1 MQKKWKKGLLACL
14 TVGLTMAAP
23 LYAWAADKEIVILH
37 TNDMHCGVNDNLGL
51 ATVAQMKQ
59 NALQKTP
66 YVALVDAGDAV
77 QGAPIGKL
85 SRGEAVVRMMNAAGY
100 DFAIPGN
107 HEFDYGMERFWQLD
121 KQLKNGYYCA
131 NFTDLRTKKLALPAY
146 KIMQFGDTKVAF
158 VGATTPGTLISSTPA
173 FFQDGQGNY
182 LYGFNEDETGRKLY
196 KALQKSINA
205 ARENGADYVFIV
217 GHLGINGSI
226 EYWNSENVAA
236 NTRGVDAIIDGHSHE
251 RIQGKYVKNY
261 LGKDVLIAQT
271 GTKLKTVGRLVISTD
286 GKITSELL
294 KQDIVDDKK
303 VQKIISR
310 EIAKYEPLLK
320 QPVGEALLQLR
331 SNDPQTGER
340 LVRNSE
346 CSLANFV
353 TDAFKAV
360 LNCDVVMVNGGSIRN
375 EIKTGVVTYNDLL
388 EAFPFGNMC
397 AVIEASGQQILD
409 ALEMGASHYPEEF
422 GGFYQVAG
430 MEYTINKSVPS
441 TVILDEKGNFSRVGG
456 LYRVSDVR
464 IGGQPLDIN
473 KKYTVGGIT
482 YVLKDG
488 GDGNVMFKGCKLL
501 KDGEISDVDAI
512 MEYIQKQ
519 LDGKIGEQY
528 NNPYGDGRIRI
539 K

>member
-37 TNDMHCGVNDNLGL
+37 TNDMHCGINDNLGL
-51 ATVAQMKQ
+51 ATVAQMKKD
-59 NALQKTP
+59 ALQETP

-173 FFQDGQGNY
+173 FFQDGKGNY

-205 ARENGADYVFIV
+205 VRENGAYYVFIV

-294 KQDIVDDKK
+294 KQDIGDDKK
-303 VQKIISR
+303 VHKIISR

-320 QPVGEALLQLR
+320 QPVGEALLQLG

-409 ALEMGASHYPEEF
+409 ALDMGASHYPEEF

>member
-158 VGATTPGTLISSTPA
+158 VGATTPGTLISSTPS
-173 FFQDGQGNY
+173 FFQDGEGRY
-182 LYGFNEDETGRKLY
+182 IYDFNEDETGRKLY

-294 KQDIVDDKK
+294 KQDIGDDKK

>member
-1 MQKKWKKGLLACL
+1 M
-14 TVGLTMAAP
+14 
-23 LYAWAADKEIVILH
+23 
-37 TNDMHCGVNDNLGL
+37 
-51 ATVAQMKQ
+51 
-59 NALQKTP
+59 
-66 YVALVDAGDAV
+66 
-77 QGAPIGKL
+77 
-85 SRGEAVVRMMNAAGY
+85 
-100 DFAIPGN
+100 
-107 HEFDYGMERFWQLD
+107 
-121 KQLKNGYYCA
+121 
-131 NFTDLRTKKLALPAY
+131 
-146 KIMQFGDTKVAF
+146 
-158 VGATTPGTLISSTPA
+158 
-173 FFQDGQGNY
+173 
-182 LYGFNEDETGRKLY
+182 
-196 KALQKSINA
+196 
-205 ARENGADYVFIV
+205 
-217 GHLGINGSI
+217 
-226 EYWNSENVAA
+226 
-236 NTRGVDAIIDGHSHE
+236 
-251 RIQGKYVKNY
+251 KNY

-271 GTKLKTVGRLVISTD
+271 GTKLKTVGELVIGTD
-286 GKITSELL
+286 GKITSRLRRN
-294 KQDIVDDKK
+294 DIGDDAKT
-303 VQKIISR
+303 QRIISR

-320 QPVGEALLQLR
+320 QPVGEALLQLC

-482 YVLKDG
+482 WYALYYMDSHALKGTAVQRAFYRAAQRYAAAIQRDMLDILRGAGFETLPPFAELKQQAKGYAPLNVTVADG
-488 GDGNVMFKGCKLL
+488 WLIAAEAVAWARLGYRKILCVQPFACLPGHILGKGQYAALQRKLPDARL
-501 KDGEISDVDAI
+501 VSVDYDASTGEGTVQSRIRMLLD
-512 MEYIQKQ
+512 EQ
-519 LDGKIGEQY
+519 LDDVRCH
-528 NNPYGDGRIRI
+528 DG
-539 K
+539 

>member
-107 HEFDYGMERFWQLD
+107 HEFDYGMERFWQLN
-121 KQLKNGYYCA
+121 KKLKSGYYSA
-131 NFTDLRTKKLALPAY
+131 NFEDLRTKKLALPAY
-146 KIMQFGDTKVAF
+146 KMLQFGDTKVGF

-196 KALQKSINA
+196 KALQKSINT
-205 ARENGADYVFIV
+205 ARENGADYVFLV
-217 GHLGINGSI
+217 GHLGLNGSI
-226 EYWNSENVAA
+226 EYWNCENVAA

-251 RIQGKYVKNY
+251 RIQGKHVKNY
-261 LGKDVLIAQT
+261 VGKDVLITQT
-271 GTKLKTVGRLVISTD
+271 CTKLKTVGQIVIGTD
-286 GKITSELL
+286 GKITSTLI
-294 KQDIVDDKK
+294 KADGGDNAK
-303 VQKIISR
+303 VQKVISW
-310 EIAKYEPLLK
+310 EIAKYEPLLQ
-320 QPVGEALLQLR
+320 QPVGEALVQLR
-331 SNDPQTGER
+331 SNDPKTGER
-340 LVRNSE
+340 LVRNNE

-353 TDAFKAV
+353 TDAFKKV
-360 LNCDVVMVNGGSIRN
+360 LSCDVVLVNGGSIRN
-375 EIKTGVVTYNDLL
+375 EIKQGVITYNDLL

-397 AVIEASGQQILD
+397 AVIEVSGQQILE
-409 ALEMGASHYPEEF
+409 ALEMGASHYPDEF
-422 GGFYQVAG
+422 GGFCQVAG
-430 MEYTINKSVPS
+430 MEYTINSKIPS
-441 TVILDEKGNFSRVGG
+441 TVQLDEKGNFYRIGG
-456 LYRVSDVR
+456 IYRVSDVR
-464 IGGQPLDIN
+464 IGGKPLNIN
-473 KKYTVGGIT
+473 KKYTVGGTT

-488 GDGNVMFKGCKLL
+488 GDGFVMFKGSKLL
-501 KDGEISDVDAI
+501 KDGEKSDVDAI

>member
-158 VGATTPGTLISSTPA
+158 VGATTPGTLISSTPS
-173 FFQDGQGNY
+173 FFQDGEGRY
-182 LYGFNEDETGRKLY
+182 IYGFNEDETGKRLY

-294 KQDIVDDKK
+294 KQDIGDDKK

>member
-1 MQKKWKKGLLACL
+1 MRKNWKQGFLACL
-14 TVGLTMAAP
+14 TVGLTLAAP
-23 LYAWAADKEIVILH
+23 LFTWAADKEIVILH
-37 TNDMHCGVNDNLGL
+37 TNDMHCGINDNLGL

-107 HEFDYGMERFWQLD
+107 HEFDYGMERFWQLN
-121 KQLKNGYYCA
+121 KKLKSGYYSA
-131 NFTDLRTKKLALPAY
+131 NFEDLRTKKLALPAY
-146 KIMQFGDTKVAF
+146 KMLQFGDTKVAF

-173 FFQDGQGNY
+173 FFQDGKGNY

-294 KQDIVDDKK
+294 KQDIGDDKK

>member
-107 HEFDYGMERFWQLD
+107 HEFDYGMERFWQLN
-121 KQLKNGYYCA
+121 KKLKSGYYSA
-131 NFTDLRTKKLALPAY
+131 NFEDLRTKKLALPAY
-146 KIMQFGDTKVAF
+146 KMLQFGDTKVAF

-173 FFQDGQGNY
+173 FFQDGKGNY

-205 ARENGADYVFIV
+205 VRENGADYVFIV

-294 KQDIVDDKK
+294 KQDIGDDKK

>member
-1 MQKKWKKGLLACL
+1 MRKNWKQGFLACL
-14 TVGLTMAAP
+14 TVGLTLAAP
-23 LYAWAADKEIVILH
+23 LFTWAADKEIVILH

-59 NALQKTP
+59 DALQKTP

-85 SRGEAVVRMMNAAGY
+85 SKGEAVINMLNAAGY

-107 HEFDYGMERFWQLD
+107 HEFDYGMERFWQLN
-121 KQLKNGYYCA
+121 KKLKSGYYSA
-131 NFTDLRTKKLALPAY
+131 NFEDLRTKKLALPAY
-146 KIMQFGDTKVAF
+146 KMMQFGDTKVAF

-173 FFQDGQGNY
+173 FFQDGKGNY

-205 ARENGADYVFIV
+205 ARENGADYVFLV
-217 GHLGINGSI
+217 GHLGLNGSI
-226 EYWNSENVAA
+226 EYWNCENVAA

-251 RIQGKYVKNY
+251 RIQGKHVKNY
-261 LGKDVLIAQT
+261 VGKDVLIAQT
-271 GTKLKTVGRLVISTD
+271 GTKLKTVGELVIGTD
-286 GKITSELL
+286 GKITSRLRRN
-294 KQDIVDDKK
+294 DIGDDAKT
-303 VQKIISR
+303 QRIISR

-331 SNDPQTGER
+331 SNDPKTGER
-340 LVRNSE
+340 LVRNNE

-353 TDAFKAV
+353 TDAFKKV
-360 LNCDVVMVNGGSIRN
+360 LGCDVVLVNGGIIRN
-375 EIKTGVVTYNDLL
+375 EIKQGVITYNDLL

-397 AVIEASGQQILD
+397 AVIEVSGQQILE
-409 ALEMGASHYPEEF
+409 ALEMGASHYPDEF
-422 GGFYQVAG
+422 GGFCQVAG
-430 MEYTINKSVPS
+430 MEYTINSKIPS
-441 TVILDEKGNFSRVGG
+441 TVQLDEKGNFYRIGG
-456 LYRVSDVR
+456 IYRVSDVR
-464 IGGQPLDIN
+464 IGGKPLDIN
-473 KKYTVGGIT
+473 KKYTVGGTT

-488 GDGNVMFKGCKLL
+488 GDGFVMFKGSKLL
-501 KDGEISDVDAI
+501 KDGEKSDVDAI

>member
-1 MQKKWKKGLLACL
+1 MRKNWKQGFLACL
-14 TVGLTMAAP
+14 TVGLTLAAP
-23 LYAWAADKEIVILH
+23 LFTWAADKEIVILH
-37 TNDMHCGVNDNLGL
+37 TNDMHCGITDNLGL
-51 ATVAQMKQ
+51 ATVAQMKKD
-59 NALQKTP
+59 ALQETP

-173 FFQDGQGNY
+173 FFQDGKGNY

-294 KQDIVDDKK
+294 KQDIGDDKK

-441 TVILDEKGNFSRVGG
+441 TVILDEKGNFYRVGG

>member
-100 DFAIPGN
+100 DFSIPGN

-158 VGATTPGTLISSTPA
+158 VGATTPGTLISSTPS
-173 FFQDGQGNY
+173 FFQDGEGRY
-182 LYGFNEDETGRKLY
+182 IYGFNEDETGKRLY

-294 KQDIVDDKK
+294 KQDIGDDKK

>member
-85 SRGEAVVRMMNAAGY
+85 SKGEAVINMLNAAGY

-107 HEFDYGMERFWQLD
+107 HEFDYGMERFWQLN
-121 KQLKNGYYCA
+121 KKLKSGYYSA
-131 NFTDLRTKKLALPAY
+131 NFEDLRTKKLALPAY
-146 KIMQFGDTKVAF
+146 KMLQFGDTKVAF

-205 ARENGADYVFIV
+205 ARENGADYVFLV
-217 GHLGINGSI
+217 GHLGLNGSI
-226 EYWNSENVAA
+226 EYWNSESVAA

-251 RIQGKYVKNY
+251 RIQGKHVKNY
-261 LGKDVLIAQT
+261 VGKDVLITQT
-271 GTKLKTVGRLVISTD
+271 GTKLKTVGQIVIGTD
-286 GKITSELL
+286 GKITSTLI
-294 KQDIVDDKK
+294 KADGGDNAK
-303 VQKIISR
+303 VQKVISR
-310 EIAKYEPLLK
+310 EIAKYEPLLQ
-320 QPVGEALLQLR
+320 QPVGEALVQLR
-331 SNDPQTGER
+331 SNDPKTGER
-340 LVRNSE
+340 LVRNNE

-353 TDAFKAV
+353 TDAFKKV
-360 LNCDVVMVNGGSIRN
+360 LGCDVVLVNGGSIRN
-375 EIKTGVVTYNDLL
+375 EIKQGVITYNDLL

-397 AVIEASGQQILD
+397 AVIEVSGQQILE
-409 ALEMGASHYPEEF
+409 ALEMGASHYPDEF
-422 GGFYQVAG
+422 GGFCQVAG
-430 MEYTINKSVPS
+430 MEYTINSKIPS
-441 TVILDEKGNFSRVGG
+441 TVQLDEKGNFYRIGG
-456 LYRVSDVR
+456 IYRVSDVR
-464 IGGQPLDIN
+464 IGGKPLDIN
-473 KKYTVGGIT
+473 KKYTVGGTT
-482 YVLKDG
+482 YALKDG
-488 GDGNVMFKGCKLL
+488 GDGFVMFKGSKLL
-501 KDGEISDVDAI
+501 KDGEKSDVYAI

>member
-107 HEFDYGMERFWQLD
+107 HEFDYGMERFWQLN
-121 KQLKNGYYCA
+121 KKLKSGYYSA
-131 NFTDLRTKKLALPAY
+131 NFEDLRTKKLALPAY
-146 KIMQFGDTKVAF
+146 KMLQFGDTKVAF

-205 ARENGADYVFIV
+205 ARENGADYVFLV
-217 GHLGINGSI
+217 GHLGLNGSI
-226 EYWNSENVAA
+226 EYWNSESVAA

-294 KQDIVDDKK
+294 KQDIGDDKK

>member
-1 MQKKWKKGLLACL
+1 MRKNWKQGFLACL

-85 SRGEAVVRMMNAAGY
+85 SKGEAVINMLNAAGY

-107 HEFDYGMERFWQLD
+107 HEFDYGMERFWQLN
-121 KQLKNGYYCA
+121 KKLKSGYYSA
-131 NFTDLRTKKLALPAY
+131 NFEDLRTKKLALPAY
-146 KIMQFGDTKVAF
+146 KMLQFGDTKVAF

-173 FFQDGQGNY
+173 FFQDGKGNY

-205 ARENGADYVFIV
+205 ARENGADYVFLV
-217 GHLGINGSI
+217 GHLGLNGSI
-226 EYWNSENVAA
+226 EYWNSESVAA

-271 GTKLKTVGRLVISTD
+271 GTKLKTVGELVIGTD
-286 GKITSELL
+286 GKITSRLRRN
-294 KQDIVDDKK
+294 DIGDDAKT
-303 VQKIISR
+303 QRIISR

>member
-85 SRGEAVVRMMNAAGY
+85 SRGEAVVRIMNAAGY

-107 HEFDYGMERFWQLD
+107 HEFDYGMERFWQLN
-121 KQLKNGYYCA
+121 KKLKSGYYSA
-131 NFTDLRTKKLALPAY
+131 NFEDLRTKKLALPAY
-146 KIMQFGDTKVAF
+146 KMLQFGDTKVAF

-205 ARENGADYVFIV
+205 ARENGVDYVFLV
-217 GHLGINGSI
+217 GHLGLNGSI
-226 EYWNSENVAA
+226 EYWNSESVAA

-251 RIQGKYVKNY
+251 RIQGKHVKNY
-261 LGKDVLIAQT
+261 VGKDVLITQT
-271 GTKLKTVGRLVISTD
+271 GTKLKTVGQIVIGTD
-286 GKITSELL
+286 GKITSTLI
-294 KQDIVDDKK
+294 KADGGDNAK
-303 VQKIISR
+303 VQKVISR
-310 EIAKYEPLLK
+310 EIAKYEPLLQ
-320 QPVGEALLQLR
+320 QPVGEALVQLR
-331 SNDPQTGER
+331 SNDPKTGER
-340 LVRNSE
+340 LVRNNE

-353 TDAFKAV
+353 TDAFKKV
-360 LNCDVVMVNGGSIRN
+360 LGCDVVLVNGGSIRN
-375 EIKTGVVTYNDLL
+375 EIKQGVITYNDLL

-397 AVIEASGQQILD
+397 AVIEVSGQQILE
-409 ALEMGASHYPEEF
+409 ALEMGASHYPDEF
-422 GGFYQVAG
+422 GGFCQVAG
-430 MEYTINKSVPS
+430 MEYTINSKIPS
-441 TVILDEKGNFSRVGG
+441 TVQLDEKGNFYRIGG
-456 LYRVSDVR
+456 IYRVSDVR
-464 IGGQPLDIN
+464 IGGKPLDIN
-473 KKYTVGGIT
+473 KKYTVGSTT

-488 GDGNVMFKGCKLL
+488 GDGFVMFKGSKLL
-501 KDGEISDVDAI
+501 KDGEKSDVDAI

>member
-1 MQKKWKKGLLACL
+1 MRKNWKQGFLACL
-14 TVGLTMAAP
+14 TVGLTLAAP
-23 LYAWAADKEIVILH
+23 LFTWAADKEIVILH
-37 TNDMHCGVNDNLGL
+37 TNDMHCGINDNLGL

-158 VGATTPGTLISSTPA
+158 VGATTPGTLISSTPS
-173 FFQDGQGNY
+173 FFQDGKGNY

-261 LGKDVLIAQT
+261 LSKDVLIAQT

-294 KQDIVDDKK
+294 KQDIGDDKK

>member
-1 MQKKWKKGLLACL
+1 MRKNWKQGFLACL
-14 TVGLTMAAP
+14 TVGLTLAAP
-23 LYAWAADKEIVILH
+23 LFTWAADKEIVILH

-59 NALQKTP
+59 DALQKTP

-85 SRGEAVVRMMNAAGY
+85 SKGEAVINMLNAAGY

-107 HEFDYGMERFWQLD
+107 HEFDYGMERFWQLN
-121 KQLKNGYYCA
+121 KKLKSGYYSA
-131 NFTDLRTKKLALPAY
+131 NFEDLRTKKLALPAY
-146 KIMQFGDTKVAF
+146 KMMQFGDTKVAF

-173 FFQDGQGNY
+173 FFQDGKGNY

-205 ARENGADYVFIV
+205 ARENGADYVFLV
-217 GHLGINGSI
+217 GHLGLNGSI
-226 EYWNSENVAA
+226 EYWNCENVAA

-251 RIQGKYVKNY
+251 RIQGKHVKNY
-261 LGKDVLIAQT
+261 VGKDVLIAQT
-271 GTKLKTVGRLVISTD
+271 GTKLKTVGELVIGTD
-286 GKITSELL
+286 GKITSRLRRN
-294 KQDIVDDKK
+294 DIGDDAKT
-303 VQKIISR
+303 QRIISR

-331 SNDPQTGER
+331 SNDPKTGER
-340 LVRNSE
+340 LVRNNE

-353 TDAFKAV
+353 TDAFKKV
-360 LNCDVVMVNGGSIRN
+360 LGCDVVLVNGGSIPN
-375 EIKTGVVTYNDLL
+375 EIKQGVITYNDLL

-397 AVIEASGQQILD
+397 AVIEVSGQQILE
-409 ALEMGASHYPEEF
+409 ALEMGASHYPDEF
-422 GGFYQVAG
+422 GGFCQVAG
-430 MEYTINKSVPS
+430 MEYTINSKIPS
-441 TVILDEKGNFSRVGG
+441 TVQLDEKGNFYRIGG
-456 LYRVSDVR
+456 IYRVSDVR
-464 IGGQPLDIN
+464 IGGKPLDIN
-473 KKYTVGGIT
+473 KKYTVGGTT

-488 GDGNVMFKGCKLL
+488 GDGFVMFKGSKLL
-501 KDGEISDVDAI
+501 KDGEKSDVDAI

>member
-1 MQKKWKKGLLACL
+1 MRKNWKQGFLACL
-14 TVGLTMAAP
+14 TVGLTLAAP
-23 LYAWAADKEIVILH
+23 LFTWAADKEIVILH
-37 TNDMHCGVNDNLGL
+37 TNDMHCGINDNLGL
-51 ATVAQMKQ
+51 ATVAQMKKD
-59 NALQKTP
+59 ALQETP

-173 FFQDGQGNY
+173 FFQDGKGNY

-294 KQDIVDDKK
+294 KQDIGDDKK

-519 LDGKIGEQY
+519 LDGKISEQY

>member
-173 FFQDGQGNY
+173 FFQDGKGNY

-294 KQDIVDDKK
+294 KQDIGDDKK

>member
-14 TVGLTMAAP
+14 TVGLTMAAQ

-85 SRGEAVVRMMNAAGY
+85 SKGEAVINMLNAAGY

-107 HEFDYGMERFWQLD
+107 HEFDYGMERFWQLN
-121 KQLKNGYYCA
+121 KKLKSGYYSA
-131 NFTDLRTKKLALPAY
+131 NFEDLRTKKLALPAY
-146 KIMQFGDTKVAF
+146 KMLQFGDTKVAF

-205 ARENGADYVFIV
+205 ARENGADYVFLV
-217 GHLGINGSI
+217 GHLGLNGSI
-226 EYWNSENVAA
+226 KYWNSESVAA

-251 RIQGKYVKNY
+251 RIQGKHVKNY
-261 LGKDVLIAQT
+261 VGKDVLITQT
-271 GTKLKTVGRLVISTD
+271 GTKLKTVGQIVIGTD
-286 GKITSELL
+286 GKITSTLI
-294 KQDIVDDKK
+294 KADGGDNAK
-303 VQKIISR
+303 VQKVISR
-310 EIAKYEPLLK
+310 EIAKYEPLLQ
-320 QPVGEALLQLR
+320 QPVGEALVQLR
-331 SNDPQTGER
+331 SNDPKTGER
-340 LVRNSE
+340 LVRNNE

-353 TDAFKAV
+353 TDAFKKV
-360 LNCDVVMVNGGSIRN
+360 LGCDVVLVNGGSIRN
-375 EIKTGVVTYNDLL
+375 EIKQGVITYNDLL

-397 AVIEASGQQILD
+397 AVIEVSGQQILE
-409 ALEMGASHYPEEF
+409 ALEMGASHYPDEF
-422 GGFYQVAG
+422 GGFCQVAG
-430 MEYTINKSVPS
+430 MEYTINSKIPS
-441 TVILDEKGNFSRVGG
+441 TVQLDEKGNFYRIGG
-456 LYRVSDVR
+456 IYRVSDVR
-464 IGGQPLDIN
+464 IGGKPLDIN
-473 KKYTVGGIT
+473 KKYTVGGTT

-488 GDGNVMFKGCKLL
+488 GDGFVMFKGSKLL
-501 KDGEISDVDAI
+501 KDGEKSDVDAI

>member
-85 SRGEAVVRMMNAAGY
+85 SKGEAVINMLNAAGY

-107 HEFDYGMERFWQLD
+107 HEFDYGMERFWQLN
-121 KQLKNGYYCA
+121 KKLKSGYYSA
-131 NFTDLRTKKLALPAY
+131 NFEDLRTKKLALPAY
-146 KIMQFGDTKVAF
+146 KMLQFGDTKVAF

-205 ARENGADYVFIV
+205 ARENCADYVFLV
-217 GHLGINGSI
+217 GHLGLNGSI
-226 EYWNSENVAA
+226 KYWNSESVAA

-251 RIQGKYVKNY
+251 RIQGKHVKNY
-261 LGKDVLIAQT
+261 VGKDVLITQT
-271 GTKLKTVGRLVISTD
+271 GTKLKTVGQIVIGTD
-286 GKITSELL
+286 GKITSTLI
-294 KQDIVDDKK
+294 KADGGDNAK
-303 VQKIISR
+303 VQEVISR
-310 EIAKYEPLLK
+310 EIAKYEPLLQ
-320 QPVGEALLQLR
+320 QPVGEALVQLR
-331 SNDPQTGER
+331 SNDPKTGER
-340 LVRNSE
+340 LVRNNE

-353 TDAFKAV
+353 TDAFKKV
-360 LNCDVVMVNGGSIRN
+360 LGCDVVLVNGGSIRN
-375 EIKTGVVTYNDLL
+375 EIKQGVITYNDLL

-397 AVIEASGQQILD
+397 AVIEVSGQQILE
-409 ALEMGASHYPEEF
+409 ALEMGASHYPDEF
-422 GGFYQVAG
+422 GGFCQVAG
-430 MEYTINKSVPS
+430 MEYTINSKIPS
-441 TVILDEKGNFSRVGG
+441 TVQLDEKGNFYRIGG
-456 LYRVSDVR
+456 IYRVSDVR
-464 IGGQPLDIN
+464 IGGKPLDIN
-473 KKYTVGGIT
+473 KKYTVGGTT

-488 GDGNVMFKGCKLL
+488 GDGFVMFKGSKLL
-501 KDGEISDVDAI
+501 KDGEKSDVDAI

>member
-173 FFQDGQGNY
+173 FFQDGKGNY

-294 KQDIVDDKK
+294 KQDIGDDKK

-353 TDAFKAV
+353 TDAFKKV
-360 LNCDVVMVNGGSIRN
+360 LGCDVVLVNGGSIRN
-375 EIKTGVVTYNDLL
+375 EIKQGVITYNDLL

-397 AVIEASGQQILD
+397 AVIEVSGQQILE
-409 ALEMGASHYPEEF
+409 ALEMGASHYPDEF
-422 GGFYQVAG
+422 GGFCQVAG
-430 MEYTINKSVPS
+430 MEYTINSNIPS
-441 TVILDEKGNFSRVGG
+441 TVQLDEKGNFYRIGG
-456 LYRVSDVR
+456 IYRVSDVR
-464 IGGQPLDIN
+464 IGGKPLDIN
-473 KKYTVGGIT
+473 KKYTVGGTT

-488 GDGNVMFKGCKLL
+488 GDGFVMFKGSKLL
-501 KDGEISDVDAI
+501 KDGEKSDVDAI

-519 LDGKIGEQY
+519 LDDKIGEQY

>member
-107 HEFDYGMERFWQLD
+107 HEFDYGMERFWQLN
-121 KQLKNGYYCA
+121 KKLKSGYYSA
-131 NFTDLRTKKLALPAY
+131 NFEDLRTKKLALPAY
-146 KIMQFGDTKVAF
+146 KMLQFGDTKVAF

-205 ARENGADYVFIV
+205 ARENGADYVFLV
-217 GHLGINGSI
+217 GHLGLNGSI
-226 EYWNSENVAA
+226 EYWNCENVAA

-251 RIQGKYVKNY
+251 IIQGKHVKNY
-261 LGKDVLIAQT
+261 VGKDVLIAQT
-271 GTKLKTVGRLVISTD
+271 GTKLKTVGQIVIGTD
-286 GKITSELL
+286 GKITSTLI
-294 KQDIVDDKK
+294 KADGGDNAK
-303 VQKIISR
+303 VQKVISR
-310 EIAKYEPLLK
+310 EIAKYEPLLQ
-320 QPVGEALLQLR
+320 QPVGEALVQLR
-331 SNDPQTGER
+331 SNDPKTGER
-340 LVRNSE
+340 LVRNNE

-353 TDAFKAV
+353 TDAFKKV
-360 LNCDVVMVNGGSIRN
+360 LGCDVVLVNGGSIRN
-375 EIKTGVVTYNDLL
+375 EIKQGVITYNDLL

-397 AVIEASGQQILD
+397 AVIEVSGQQILE
-409 ALEMGASHYPEEF
+409 ALEMGASHYPDEF
-422 GGFYQVAG
+422 GGFCQVAG
-430 MEYTINKSVPS
+430 MEYTINSKIPS
-441 TVILDEKGNFSRVGG
+441 TVQLDEKGNFYRIGG
-456 LYRVSDVR
+456 IYRVSDVR
-464 IGGQPLDIN
+464 IGGKPLDIN
-473 KKYTVGGIT
+473 KKYTVGGTT
-482 YVLKDG
+482 YALKDG
-488 GDGNVMFKGCKLL
+488 GDGFVMFKGSKLL
-501 KDGEISDVDAI
+501 KDGEKSDVDAI

>member
-1 MQKKWKKGLLACL
+1 MRKNWKQGFLACL
-14 TVGLTMAAP
+14 TVGLTLAAP
-23 LYAWAADKEIVILH
+23 LFTWAADKEIVILH
-37 TNDMHCGVNDNLGL
+37 TNDMHCGINDNLGL

-85 SRGEAVVRMMNAAGY
+85 SKGEAVINMLNAAGY

-107 HEFDYGMERFWQLD
+107 HEFDYGMERFWQLN
-121 KQLKNGYYCA
+121 KKLKSGYYSA
-131 NFTDLRTKKLALPAY
+131 NFEDLRTKKLALPAY
-146 KIMQFGDTKVAF
+146 KMLQFGDTKVAF

-173 FFQDGQGNY
+173 FFQDGKGNY

-196 KALQKSINA
+196 KVLQKSINA
-205 ARENGADYVFIV
+205 ARENGADYVFLV
-217 GHLGINGSI
+217 GHLGLNGSI
-226 EYWNSENVAA
+226 EYWNCENVAA

-251 RIQGKYVKNY
+251 IIQGKHVKNY
-261 LGKDVLIAQT
+261 VGKDVLIAQT
-271 GTKLKTVGRLVISTD
+271 GTKLKTVGQIVIGTD
-286 GKITSELL
+286 GKITSTLI
-294 KQDIVDDKK
+294 KADGGDNAK
-303 VQKIISR
+303 VQKVISR
-310 EIAKYEPLLK
+310 EIAKYEPLLQ
-320 QPVGEALLQLR
+320 QPVGEALVQLR
-331 SNDPQTGER
+331 SNDPKTGER

-473 KKYTVGGIT
+473 KKYTVGGTT

-512 MEYIQKQ
+512 MEYIQKL

>member
-1 MQKKWKKGLLACL
+1 MRKNWKQGFLACL
-14 TVGLTMAAP
+14 TVGLTLAAP
-23 LYAWAADKEIVILH
+23 LFTWAADKEIVILH
-37 TNDMHCGVNDNLGL
+37 TNDMHCGINDNLGL

-85 SRGEAVVRMMNAAGY
+85 SRGAAVVRMMNAAGY

-107 HEFDYGMERFWQLD
+107 HEFDYGMEHFWQLA

-173 FFQDGQGNY
+173 FFQDGKGNY

-294 KQDIVDDKK
+294 KQDIGDDKK

>member
-85 SRGEAVVRMMNAAGY
+85 SKGEAVINMLNAAGY

-107 HEFDYGMERFWQLD
+107 HEFDYGMERFWQLN
-121 KQLKNGYYCA
+121 KKLKSGYYSA
-131 NFTDLRTKKLALPAY
+131 NFEDLRTKKLALPAY
-146 KIMQFGDTKVAF
+146 KMLQFGDTKVAF

-205 ARENGADYVFIV
+205 ARENGADYVFLV
-217 GHLGINGSI
+217 GHLGLNGSI
-226 EYWNSENVAA
+226 EYWNSESVAA

-251 RIQGKYVKNY
+251 IIQGKHVKNY
-261 LGKDVLIAQT
+261 VGKDVIITQT
-271 GTKLKTVGRLVISTD
+271 GTKLKTVGQIVIGTD
-286 GKITSELL
+286 GKITSTLI
-294 KQDIVDDKK
+294 KADGGDNAK
-303 VQKIISR
+303 VQKVISR

-430 MEYTINKSVPS
+430 MEYTINRKIPS
-441 TVILDEKGNFSRVGG
+441 TVQLDEKGNFSRVGG

>member
-1 MQKKWKKGLLACL
+1 MRKNWKQGFLACL
-14 TVGLTMAAP
+14 TVGLTLAAP
-23 LYAWAADKEIVILH
+23 LFTWAADKEIVILH
-37 TNDMHCGVNDNLGL
+37 TNDMHCGINDNLGL
-51 ATVAQMKQ
+51 ATVAQMKKD
-59 NALQKTP
+59 ALQETP

-121 KQLKNGYYCA
+121 KQLKNGYYSA

-158 VGATTPGTLISSTPA
+158 VGATTPGTLISSTPS
-173 FFQDGQGNY
+173 FFQDGEGRY
-182 LYGFNEDETGRKLY
+182 IYGFNEDETGHKLY

-271 GTKLKTVGRLVISTD
+271 GTKLKTVGELVIGTD
-286 GKITSELL
+286 GKITSRLRTN
-294 KQDIVDDKK
+294 DIGDDAKT
-303 VQKIISR
+303 QRIISR

-397 AVIEASGQQILD
+397 AVIEASGQQILE

-422 GGFYQVAG
+422 GGFCQVAG
-430 MEYTINKSVPS
+430 MEYTINSKIPS
-441 TVILDEKGNFSRVGG
+441 TVQLDEKGNFYRIGG
-456 LYRVSDVR
+456 IYRVSDVR
-464 IGGQPLDIN
+464 IGGKPLDIN
-473 KKYTVGGIT
+473 QKYTVGGTT

-488 GDGNVMFKGCKLL
+488 GDGFVMFKGSKLL
-501 KDGEISDVDAI
+501 KDGEKSDVDAI

>member
-51 ATVAQMKQ
+51 ATVAQMKKD
-59 NALQKTP
+59 ALQETP

-107 HEFDYGMERFWQLD
+107 HEFDYGIERFWQLD

-131 NFTDLRTKKLALPAY
+131 NFTDLRTKKLAFPAY

-173 FFQDGQGNY
+173 FFQDGKGNY

-261 LGKDVLIAQT
+261 VGKDVLIAQT

-294 KQDIVDDKK
+294 KQDIGDDKK

>member
-1 MQKKWKKGLLACL
+1 MRKNWKQGFLACL
-14 TVGLTMAAP
+14 TVGLTLAAP
-23 LYAWAADKEIVILH
+23 LFTWAADKEIVILH
-37 TNDMHCGVNDNLGL
+37 TNDMHCGINDNLGL

-85 SRGEAVVRMMNAAGY
+85 SKGEAVINMLNAAGY

-107 HEFDYGMERFWQLD
+107 HEFDYGMERFWQLN
-121 KQLKNGYYCA
+121 KKLKSGYYSA
-131 NFTDLRTKKLALPAY
+131 NFEDLRTKKLALPAY
-146 KIMQFGDTKVAF
+146 KMLQFGDTKVAF

-205 ARENGADYVFIV
+205 ARENGADYVFLV
-217 GHLGINGSI
+217 GHLGLNGSI
-226 EYWNSENVAA
+226 EYWNSESVAA

-271 GTKLKTVGRLVISTD
+271 GTKLKTVGELVIGTD
-286 GKITSELL
+286 GKITSRLRRN
-294 KQDIVDDKK
+294 DIGDDAKT
-303 VQKIISR
+303 QRIISR

-360 LNCDVVMVNGGSIRN
+360 LNCDVVIVNGGSIRN

-473 KKYTVGGIT
+473 KKYTVGGTT

-512 MEYIQKQ
+512 MEYIQKL

>member
-37 TNDMHCGVNDNLGL
+37 TNDMHCGINDNLGL
-51 ATVAQMKQ
+51 ATVAQMKKD
-59 NALQKTP
+59 ALQETP

-173 FFQDGQGNY
+173 FFQDGKGNY

-205 ARENGADYVFIV
+205 ARENGADYVFIA

-261 LGKDVLIAQT
+261 VGKDVLIAQT

-294 KQDIVDDKK
+294 KQDIGDDKK

>member
-1 MQKKWKKGLLACL
+1 MRKNWKQGFLACL
-14 TVGLTMAAP
+14 TVGLTLAAP
-23 LYAWAADKEIVILH
+23 LFTWAADKEIVILH
-37 TNDMHCGVNDNLGL
+37 TNDMHCGINDNLGL
-51 ATVAQMKQ
+51 ATVAQMKKD
-59 NALQKTP
+59 ALQETP

-158 VGATTPGTLISSTPA
+158 VGATTPGTLISSTPS
-173 FFQDGQGNY
+173 FFQEGKGRYIYD
-182 LYGFNEDETGRKLY
+182 FNEDETGHKLY

-261 LGKDVLIAQT
+261 VGKDVLIAQT

-294 KQDIVDDKK
+294 KQDIGDDKK

>member
-158 VGATTPGTLISSTPA
+158 VGATTPGTLISSTPT
-173 FFQDGQGNY
+173 FFQDGKGNY

-261 LGKDVLIAQT
+261 VGKDVLIAQT

-294 KQDIVDDKK
+294 KQDIGDDKK

-430 MEYTINKSVPS
+430 MEYTINSKIPS
-441 TVILDEKGNFSRVGG
+441 TVQLDEKGNFYRIGG
-456 LYRVSDVR
+456 IYRVSDVR
-464 IGGQPLDIN
+464 IGGKPLDIN
-473 KKYTVGGIT
+473 KKYTVGGTT

-488 GDGNVMFKGCKLL
+488 GDGFVMFKGSKLL
-501 KDGEISDVDAI
+501 KDGEKSDVDAI

>member
-107 HEFDYGMERFWQLD
+107 HEFDYGMERFWQLN
-121 KQLKNGYYCA
+121 KKLKSGYYSA
-131 NFTDLRTKKLALPAY
+131 NFEDLRTKKLALPAY
-146 KIMQFGDTKVAF
+146 KMLQFGDTKVAF

-173 FFQDGQGNY
+173 FFQDGKGNY

-294 KQDIVDDKK
+294 KQDIGDDKK

-528 NNPYGDGRIRI
+528 NNPYGNGRIRI

>member
-1 MQKKWKKGLLACL
+1 MRKNWKQGFLACL
-14 TVGLTMAAP
+14 TVGLTLAAP
-23 LYAWAADKEIVILH
+23 LFTWAADKEIVILH
-37 TNDMHCGVNDNLGL
+37 TNDMHCGINDNLGL

-85 SRGEAVVRMMNAAGY
+85 SKGEAVINMLNAAGY

-107 HEFDYGMERFWQLD
+107 HEFDYGMERFWQLN
-121 KQLKNGYYCA
+121 KKLKSGYYSA
-131 NFTDLRTKKLALPAY
+131 NFEDLRTKKLALPAY
-146 KIMQFGDTKVAF
+146 KMLQFGDTKVAF

-205 ARENGADYVFIV
+205 ARENGADYVFLV
-217 GHLGINGSI
+217 GHLGLNGSI
-226 EYWNSENVAA
+226 EYWNSESVAA

-294 KQDIVDDKK
+294 KQDIGDDKK

-360 LNCDVVMVNGGSIRN
+360 LNCDVVIVNGGSIRN